1 MIHPTAIVDPGARVA
16 PSASVGPYSIIG
28 PDVEIGEGCELLA
41 HVCVQG
47 PIRIG
52 ARNRFFPYSS
62 IGAVPQDLKFRGERS
77 ETTIG
82 DDNTFREFVT
92 VQRGTA
98 GGGAVTSIGNGCL
111 VMAYTHVAHDCR
123 IGDKVILGNG
133 VTLAGHVVIED
144 YANIGAFS
152 GVHQFCRVGAHAL
165 IGGYSVVTQDV
176 LPFSRTVAER
186 EIKNYGLNKVG
197 LERRGFSA
205 GQMNALHHAFRLLLS
220 SKLNTTQALE
230 QIRAEGT
237 LSPEVRQLVDFIESS
252 ERGVIK

>member
-16 PSASVGPYSIIG
+16 PSANIGPYTIIG
-28 PDVEIGEGCELLA
+28 SEVEIGEECEFLA
-41 HVCVQG
+41 HVYVQG
-47 PIRIG
+47 PLRMG

-77 ETTIG
+77 ETIIG

-98 GGGAVTSIGNGCL
+98 GGGSITSIGSGCL
-111 VMAYTHVAHDCR
+111 VMAYTHIAHDCR
-123 IGDKVILGNG
+123 VGDKVILGNG
-133 VTLAGHVVIED
+133 VTLAGHVVIQNF
-144 YANIGAFS
+144 ANIGAFS
-152 GVHQFCRVGAHAL
+152 GVHQFCRVGEHAL

-197 LERRGFSA
+197 LERRGFSPE
-205 GQMNALHHAFRLLLS
+205 QMTPLHHAFRLLLS

-230 QIRAEGT
+230 RIRAEST
-237 LSPEVRQLVDFIESS
+237 LTPEVQQLVDFIESS

>member
-16 PSASVGPYSIIG
+16 SSANIGPYTIIG
-28 PDVEIGEGCELLA
+28 SEVEIGEECEFLA
-41 HVCVQG
+41 HVYVQG
-47 PIRIG
+47 PLRMG

-98 GGGAVTSIGNGCL
+98 GGGAITSVGSGCL
-111 VMAYTHVAHDCR
+111 VMAYTHIAHDCR
-123 IGDKVILGNG
+123 VGDKVILGNG
-133 VTLAGHVVIED
+133 VTLAGHVVIQNF
-144 YANIGAFS
+144 ANVGAFS
-152 GVHQFCRVGAHAL
+152 GVHQFCRVGEHAL

-176 LPFSRTVAER
+176 LPFSRTVADR
-186 EIKNYGLNKVG
+186 AIKNYGLNKVG

-205 GQMNALHHAFRLLLS
+205 EQMTPLHHAYRLLLS

-230 QIRAEGT
+230 RIRAEGT
-237 LSPEVRQLVDFIESS
+237 LTPEVQQLIAFIESS

>member
-16 PSASVGPYSIIG
+16 PSAKIGPYTIIG
-28 PDVEIGEGCELLA
+28 SDVEIGEECEFLA
-41 HVCVQG
+41 HVYVQG
-47 PIRIG
+47 PLRMG

-62 IGAVPQDLKFRGERS
+62 IGAVPQDLKFKGERS
-77 ETTIG
+77 ETIIG

-98 GGGAVTSIGNGCL
+98 GGGAITSIGSGCL
-111 VMAYTHVAHDCR
+111 VMAYTHIAHDCR
-123 IGDKVILGNG
+123 VGDKVILGNG
-133 VTLAGHVVIED
+133 VTLAGHVVIQNC
-144 YANIGAFS
+144 ANVGAFS
-152 GVHQFCRVGAHAL
+152 GIHQFCRVGEHAL

-186 EIKNYGLNKVG
+186 QIKNFGLNKVG

-205 GQMNALHHAFRLLLS
+205 EQMNPLHHAFRLLLS

-230 QIRAEGT
+230 KIRAEGT
-237 LSPEVRQLVDFIESS
+237 LTPEVEQLVAFIESS